1 MTVAGRKTKKG
12 WFSGSQ
18 MKKAFEE
25 RGPVQLG
32 QINERG
38 ELTTGFSV
46 KEVMLVTLTRML
58 SVKWL
63 KPKPGDS
70 GLEREQNKRG
80 QKQQVYSH
88 LFEEFFSKRDKERV
102 Q

>member
-1 MTVAGRKTKKG
+1 
-12 WFSGSQ
+12 
-18 MKKAFEE
+18 
-25 RGPVQLG
+25 
-32 QINERG
+32 
-38 ELTTGFSV
+38 
-46 KEVMLVTLTRML
+46 MLVTLTRML